1 MTESIE
7 DSSFS
12 NDETSIDED
21 ELNRFTKTLDEF
33 TPVIPETVTKFYM
46 RQNGLKTEDE
56 RVVKLI
62 SASVQKFMSGR
73 VFRPTKELPLTLFIT
88 GIIDDCHQLQKLRE
102 KSTARPGVHAATAT
116 AATSAAQPTTTE
128 ATAST
133 TDQSANVATAKKPVA
148 TTNQTLN
155 LNDLTHVLGDYGI
168 NVKKTFYY
176 T

>member
-7 DSSFS
+7 DSSLS
-12 NDETSIDED
+12 NDETSINED
-21 ELNRFTKTLDEF
+21 ELNQFTRTLDEF

-46 RQNGLKTEDE
+46 RQCGLQTEDE
-56 RVVKLI
+56 RVVKLL

-73 VFRPTKELPLTLFIT
+73 VFEPSNEVPVILL
-88 GIIDDCHQLQKLRE
+88 IIGVINDCYQLQKLRE
-102 KSTARPGVHAATAT
+102 KSTTRPGASAIATT
-116 AATSAAQPTTTE
+116 AAAPVVQPTTTE

-133 TDQSANVATAKKPVA
+133 TDQPVNAAIAKKPVVS
-148 TTNQTLN
+148 TNQTLN
-155 LNDLTHVLGDYGI
+155 LNDLTQVLGDYGI